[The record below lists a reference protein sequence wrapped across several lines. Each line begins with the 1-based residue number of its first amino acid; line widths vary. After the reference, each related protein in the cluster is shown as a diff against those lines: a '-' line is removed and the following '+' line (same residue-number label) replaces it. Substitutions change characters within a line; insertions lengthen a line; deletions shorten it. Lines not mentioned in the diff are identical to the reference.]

1 MRKRFL
7 FGVVTGVIAT
17 LATQKILEVRKGMKL
32 QREMY
37 PYGAYLHFRK
47 MEQAGR
53 DKFYQ
58 ERSIRRML
66 DE

>member
-1 MRKRFL
+1 MKKRFL
-7 FGVVTGVIAT
+7 FGMVTGVIAT
-17 LATQKILEVRKGMKL
+17 LATQKIIEVRRDMKL

-53 DKFYQ
+53 DRFYQ

>member
-1 MRKRFL
+1 AFL
-7 FGVVTGVIAT
+7 FGMVTGVIAT
-17 LATQKILEVRKGMKL
+17 LATQKILEVRRDMKY

-37 PYGAYLHFRK
+37 PYGAYKHFRK

-53 DKFYQ
+53 DKFYL